1 MMPLNIT
8 SLIFPF
14 FSGFCRL
21 IFVSTVRCNLNLLS
35 SHNKDAKIYREFVKI
50 NCYFFGQF
58 CHRCDIQYGSVIEE
72 SGRGFSESP
81 DEFVADVKD
90 EYDQSI
96 LLPDLRTNLPAM
108 KENQW
113 FFLMGT

>member
-1 MMPLNIT
+1 MKK
-8 SLIFPF
+8 S
-14 FSGFCRL
+14 
-21 IFVSTVRCNLNLLS
+21 
-35 SHNKDAKIYREFVKI
+35 EF
-50 NCYFFGQF
+50 
-58 CHRCDIQYGSVIEE
+58 
-72 SGRGFSESP
+72 P

-96 LLPDLRTNLPAM
+96 SLPDLRTNLPAM